1 MPKPKKI
8 SHDMTAAEFTRAVL
22 KLWGSVYR
30 SKDELGMS
38 IRTVQR
44 FASGERPVPVV
55 VARLLRAY
63 LAHGLPPAD

>member
-1 MPKPKKI
+1 MAKPKNP
-8 SHDMTAAEFTRAVL
+8 HHMTAAEYTRAVL
-22 KLWGSVYR
+22 RLWGSVYR

-38 IRTVQR
+38 IRQVQR